1 MDQALDDYLDQQD
14 LWAYDDGGPEHCA
27 GCGQDRPP
35 EQMGQMHCLWCETN
49 WPAGLHWARR
59 INDCLH
65 CEAMTGQV
73 WNPARRGW
81 MCQTCGGMVPSPERQ
96 AEIEEAV
103 AGLTKVDVY
112 GR

>member
-1 MDQALDDYLDQQD
+1 MDRALDDYLNQQD
-14 LWAYDDGGPEHCA
+14 LLAYDDGGPEHCE
-27 GCGQDRPP
+27 GCGKDRPI
-35 EQMGQMHCLWCETN
+35 EEMGEVNCKWCETN
-49 WPAGLHWARR
+49 WPNDYWLRR
-59 INDCLH
+59 VCDCCH
-65 CEAMTGQV
+65 CEKGTGQV

-103 AGLTKVDVY
+103 RDVVSADIW